1 MQQGLDNSILMKL
14 MGEKSMAQNI
24 TIRLAIVFKDKL

>member
-1 MQQGLDNSILMKL
+1 MQQGLNNSILMKL

>member
-14 MGEKSMAQNI
+14 MGKKAQNI

>member
-1 MQQGLDNSILMKL
+1 MQQGLNNSILMKL
-14 MGEKSMAQNI
+14 MGEKNVAQNI